1 MYKVNHVIRLDAE
14 EFYRVSIW
22 NLFCRH
28 AVYSVLIL
36 LVLGMGLWSVASA
49 MPFLKLGNTNQFIMN
64 AGIGA
69 VIVVVEIYLC
79 WKRVDYFKRASRNEE
94 KLAKTEKHIKMDD
107 DQIINYRSSIDEQVI
122 YKWAQVDAMY
132 DRPDEYVMIMKDK
145 QMLIFVKKKLQPA
158 EDAFLKQKGDALQ
171 LWKKSVPKSAL
182 IAALVVIAAACVL
195 YGVWG
200 FLAA

>member
-1 MYKVNHVIRLDAE
+1 
-14 EFYRVSIW
+14 
-22 NLFCRH
+22 
-28 AVYSVLIL
+28 
-36 LVLGMGLWSVASA
+36 
-49 MPFLKLGNTNQFIMN
+49 
-64 AGIGA
+64 
-69 VIVVVEIYLC
+69 
-79 WKRVDYFKRASRNEE
+79 
-94 KLAKTEKHIKMDD
+94 
-107 DQIINYRSSIDEQVI
+107 
-122 YKWAQVDAMY
+122 MY